1 MRQNKVN
8 RDFDLLEATME
19 ILGLTVSQAT
29 EYLMERQYN
38 QMSHSQAMAEIKSKK
53 WLWENLCQCCGEQVC
68 LETLDAANNHGDK

>member
-1 MRQNKVN
+1 MRRNKVN

-19 ILGLTVSQAT
+19 ILGLTVTQAT

-53 WLWENLCQCCGEQVC
+53 WLWENNCPCCDNNPC
-68 LETLDAANNHGDK
+68 LETLDAYNDHGDK